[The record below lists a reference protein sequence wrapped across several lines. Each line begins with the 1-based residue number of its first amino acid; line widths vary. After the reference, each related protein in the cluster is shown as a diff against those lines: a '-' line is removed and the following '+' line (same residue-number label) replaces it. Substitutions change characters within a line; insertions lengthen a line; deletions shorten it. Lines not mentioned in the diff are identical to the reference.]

1 MKDLVSI
8 GQFLNKHSL
17 QNKVSFICMNELT
30 RFEAQAQL
38 VDGFTVESSS
48 AEPKALA
55 FPYLRLPFHACFWC
69 AETS

>member
-38 VDGFTVESSS
+38 VDGFTFESSS
-48 AEPKALA
+48 AEPKA
-55 FPYLRLPFHACFWC
+55 
-69 AETS
+69 